1 MGPSCKIAKI
11 AFLNT
16 QCITLYYTLYYT
28 HCHIPRTLTL
38 RSCSKHVRSTLAGR
52 IQRNYLNKTLSMVCT
67 LDWPANITAAPYG
80 PGVGVLWRKRR
91 WSLKVTLHY
100 STSVSN
106 CSSELYRGGGG
117 ALALK
122 VTWHNSLE
130 FGNAS
135 SLLVHSCCCCTSSL
149 DWTGQCSIKRCQQSM
164 CGEVD
169 EPPMHCNVV
178 LHCSA
183 QCTWMNVN

>member
-1 MGPSCKIAKI
+1 M
-11 AFLNT
+11 
-16 QCITLYYTLYYT
+16 
-28 HCHIPRTLTL
+28 
-38 RSCSKHVRSTLAGR
+38 VRGS
-52 IQRNYLNKTLSMVCT
+52 
-67 LDWPANITAAPYG
+67 
-80 PGVGVLWRKRR
+80 GVLWRKRR

-106 CSSELYRGGGG
+106 CSELYRGGG

-149 DWTGQCSIKRCQQSM
+149 DWTGQLVGQTLPGR
-164 CGEVD
+164 
-169 EPPMHCNVV
+169 VV
-178 LHCSA
+178 LSDVSSQCA
-183 QCTWMNVN
+183 GRWMNLQCTAMYVVGCPKKHFFWISLRGRITGANGCPEVTLAHICRIWSDGNVAIWPLDHMQNK

>member
-1 MGPSCKIAKI
+1 
-11 AFLNT
+11 
-16 QCITLYYTLYYT
+16 
-28 HCHIPRTLTL
+28 
-38 RSCSKHVRSTLAGR
+38 
-52 IQRNYLNKTLSMVCT
+52 MVCT
-67 LDWPANITAAPYG
+67 DWPNITAPYG
-80 PGVGVLWRKRR
+80 PGVGRRRKRR
-91 WSLKVTLHY
+91 WSLKVTLRN
-100 STSVSN
+100 SLFF
-106 CSSELYRGGGG
+106 CCWCCREDGGGG

-122 VTWHNSLE
+122 VSWHNSLE

-149 DWTGQCSIKRCQQSM
+149 DWVVQSSIKRCQQSM

-183 QCTWMNVN
+183 AHGWMWVEDKGGGCWMELQIIFSLISRVASQASLASPSNRSNLGIGRCEEKQLLCCCFS